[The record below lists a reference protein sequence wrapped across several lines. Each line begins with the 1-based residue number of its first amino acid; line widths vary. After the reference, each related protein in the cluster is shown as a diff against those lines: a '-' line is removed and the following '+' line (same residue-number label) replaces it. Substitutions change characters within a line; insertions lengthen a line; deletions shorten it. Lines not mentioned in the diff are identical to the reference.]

1 MPAVLD
7 AKKPKGALACL
18 GKPKRSR
25 FHLERRPV
33 RAVERHA
40 DKTVLAERFEQ
51 MPYICGSVRVGAASD
66 FVVELLGGL
75 CEKFAIARFRD
86 ENVDVLVL
94 EGGAAREQVLVPQ
107 SEDARTE
114 ILGDA

>member
-1 MPAVLD
+1 MLAVLD

-25 FHLERRPV
+25 LHLERRPV

-40 DKTVLAERFEQ
+40 DKAIFAEALEQ
-51 MPYICGSVRVGAASD
+51 MPYVGCSVRVGAAGD
-66 FVVELLGGL
+66 FVMEACGGL
-75 CEKFAIARFRD
+75 GEKFPIARFRD
-86 ENVDVLVL
+86 ENVDVLVF
-94 EGGAAREQVLVPQ
+94 ECSAACEQVLVPQ

-114 ILGDA
+114 ILGDV